1 MVVAGREFEVLTNRP
16 VRFRLYSSVDRAD
29 RVGDLVSVSP
39 GELHALPPIV
49 TVLRFSRSSQDIPLK
64 CFASGAQVHP
74 YTFFSLKKNP
84 VHEPKD
90 FIGKRVGI
98 QATGVILL
106 RALLAANKIP
116 EDKVKIV
123 TIGAEMT
130 PLLTG
135 QVDVVTGWLTN
146 IPQPGRVGFRALAA

>member
-1 MVVAGREFEVLTNRP
+1 MLAV
-16 VRFRLYSSVDRAD
+16 
-29 RVGDLVSVSP
+29 
-39 GELHALPPIV
+39 
-49 TVLRFSRSSQDIPLK
+49 SQDIPIK

-74 YTFFSLKKNP
+74 YTFFSLKKNS

-106 RALLAANKIP
+106 RALLGANKIP

-146 IPQPGRVGFRALAA
+146 TTALA